1 MDKIK
6 ILVAQHKEAKVYAN
20 DVYIPIQ
27 VGKALSQID
36 LGIQG
41 DNTGDN
47 ISDLNPF
54 YCELTA
60 QYWAWK
66 NLSDVEY
73 IGLCHYRRYFHKEFT
88 AFNIDEEMKN
98 YDIILTKRGMLEMN
112 VLEWYSAKLIPEDIA
127 IFYLYMT
134 YKYRDKISVFK
145 QFYEC
150 HNWLNFTNMFVC
162 RKSLFDHFS
171 SWQFEILEDLR
182 SIIPVSPYARE
193 QRLMGYLAETL
204 LPFYT
209 FEQRLRVKEL
219 SIVPMLGKQVEGGE
233 ERALY
238 RFWRLC
244 KNKISFKKYNRE
256 FIIPDYI
263 MVGLQKDG
271 IIEKIDALFAAKNNY

>member
-98 YDIILTKRGMLEMN
+98 YDPQIRN
-112 VLEWYSAKLIPEDIA
+112 
-127 IFYLYMT
+127 
-134 YKYRDKISVFK
+134 
-145 QFYEC
+145 
-150 HNWLNFTNMFVC
+150 
-162 RKSLFDHFS
+162 
-171 SWQFEILEDLR
+171 
-182 SIIPVSPYARE
+182 
-193 QRLMGYLAETL
+193 
-204 LPFYT
+204 
-209 FEQRLRVKEL
+209 
-219 SIVPMLGKQVEGGE
+219 
-233 ERALY
+233 
-238 RFWRLC
+238 
-244 KNKISFKKYNRE
+244 
-256 FIIPDYI
+256 
-263 MVGLQKDG
+263 
-271 IIEKIDALFAAKNNY
+271 